1 MESDVSSLKSRTLD
15 CKENLNSCESKLDE
29 KIKSEEEKRNSL
41 FRSEGIPQYG
51 PTKGDRCI
59 RPGGDE
65 TGKYSMQYSLESYD
79 VIAARCTRSPGNTFE
94 TLITLSFESFAKIYH
109 IRLYLG

>member
-1 MESDVSSLKSRTLD
+1 MSSLKSRTLD

-65 TGKYSMQYSLESYD
+65 TGKYSMQYSVESYE
-79 VIAARCTRSPGNTFE
+79 VIAAQCTRSPGNAFE
-94 TLITLSFESFAKIYH
+94 NFITLSFESLKIFVIFVVFSAY
-109 IRLYLG
+109 II

>member
-1 MESDVSSLKSRTLD
+1 MSSLKSKTLD
-15 CKENLNSCESKLDE
+15 CKENLDSCESKLEE
-29 KIKSEEEKRNSL
+29 KIKSEEEKRDSV
-41 FRSEGIPQYG
+41 FQAGRIPQYG